1 MGLTAFAVFV
11 IPWVVLA
18 VFLTRSP
25 SVLRLGAAPAPWR
38 YIPTHRE
45 LARADRRAMHPHD
58 RRPSE
63 AGLIS
68 GRDPHNRTEAPA
80 GGALGTSVEP
90 TERDDKLG

>member
-11 IPWVVLA
+11 IPWVLLA

-38 YIPTHRE
+38 YIPTHKE
-45 LARADRRAMHPHD
+45 MARADRRAMHPHD
-58 RRPSE
+58 RRAAE
-63 AGLIS
+63 AGGAS
-68 GRDPHNRTEAPA
+68 SRDQHGRSEAPA

-90 TERDDKLG
+90 TEPDDKLS